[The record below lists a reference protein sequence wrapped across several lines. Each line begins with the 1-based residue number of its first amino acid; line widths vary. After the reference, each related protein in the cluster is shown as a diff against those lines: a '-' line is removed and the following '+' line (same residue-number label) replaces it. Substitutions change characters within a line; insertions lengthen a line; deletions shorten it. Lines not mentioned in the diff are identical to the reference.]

1 LLFSS
6 FLYSQEL
13 KSDLTVEEGIEL
25 VRLARTAVELYL
37 KNGKIINST
46 NKSNKKAGIFVTL
59 YQLDTINGKKNL
71 RGCIGYTVP
80 SWNIHDT
87 VAVAAINAATEDPRF
102 IALGQEELDK
112 VIFEVSVLTKPIPI
126 EIDNTQAFLSEI
138 VIGRDGL
145 ILESNYGSGL
155 FLPQVPVE
163 QRWTINEYLT
173 NLCYKAGAPVDTW
186 KLPDSKLYKFH
197 TMVFREKL
205 PNREIHVEHDKII

>member
-1 LLFSS
+1 MN
-6 FLYSQEL
+6 
-13 KSDLTVEEGIEL
+13 SDLTVEEGTEL

-46 NKSNKKAGIFVTL
+46 NKSNKKGGIFVTL
-59 YQLDTINGKKNL
+59 YQLDTSNSKKNL

-80 SWNIHDT
+80 SRNIHDT
-87 VAVAAINAATEDPRF
+87 VVAAAINAATKDPRF

-126 EIDNTQAFLSEI
+126 QIDNTQKFLSEI

-163 QRWTINEYLT
+163 QRWTIYEYLT

-205 PNREIHVEHDKII
+205 PNREIYAEHDKII

>member
-1 LLFSS
+1 MN
-6 FLYSQEL
+6 
-13 KSDLTVEEGIEL
+13 SDLTVAEGTEL

-37 KNGKIINST
+37 KNGKIIKFT
-46 NKSNKKAGIFVTL
+46 NEGNKKAGIFVTL
-59 YQLDTINGKKNL
+59 YQLDTSNSKQNL

-87 VAVAAINAATEDPRF
+87 VVAAAINAATEDPRF

-126 EIDNTQAFLSEI
+126 QIDNTQAFLSEI

-163 QRWTINEYLT
+163 QRWTINEYLM
-173 NLCYKAGAPVDTW
+173 NLCYKAGAPVDSW

-205 PNREIHVEHDKII
+205 PNREIHAEHDKII